1 MLNDMNDVVKSKKRA
16 YEMGEISFVEYLV
29 VERNK
34 SEMHR
39 EYINALFGK
48 AVAWVELQR
57 TTGFGFEFGTIPAAE

>member
-1 MLNDMNDVVKSKKRA
+1 
-16 YEMGEISFVEYLV
+16 MGEISFVEYLV